1 MTENNFLTYGVQ
13 RMNHHPVQYSC
24 SSMKSNAKEEILY
37 PFGPIALRSQV
48 RNELSTLRYDYSIL
62 LFVRMMRIH

>member
-1 MTENNFLTYGVQ
+1 
-13 RMNHHPVQYSC
+13 
-24 SSMKSNAKEEILY
+24 MKSNAKEEILY